1 MEEQKGNDKQTNKQT
16 NRFSGTARLIACM
29 LAVLM
34 LTRAAAFS
42 PAVFADGEG
51 IAVMAAKEAT
61 SIVLREYEEPFTLT
75 YNYDGKSVKQL
86 LIDNLID
93 WESSKLPSD
102 SITIDNF
109 NVKTPVAGIF
119 GTSYKDINNRGVSLL
134 PAGESVEI
142 TIQFKGNKACAASN
156 TVKTTVSVNK
166 ADATIKINSQS
177 IYAGEQPGEDFVTT
191 SNTAG
196 APDIKYINIYA
207 ALTSGRDNATGATK
221 GITSSIYVQ
230 PSALVDAAS
239 NTTMTALKAGVALI
253 LSKHPEINAKNYK
266 DLATKGISFAEVKII
281 LPELVNL
288 VASKLDT
295 ETAEKVNKLVD
306 IVTKYTGFADD
317 IMIYA
322 GTAPTHAGVYTTFAY
337 VIDSNYNSD
346 LAMGTLTVKMRTK
359 DMKIDLNEILSRR
372 VISAEQAGIL
382 ASGEKGAVATLRY
395 NGQDV
400 DQANLHYLYS
410 GVTKSLEP
418 YSSTTEF
425 PTEPGRYT
433 VTIVTLGGDYLASP
447 VTRSFQIK

>member
-1 MEEQKGNDKQTNKQT
+1 MQT
-16 NRFSGTARLIACM
+16 NRFSGIARLIACM

-34 LTRAAAFS
+34 LTQAAAFS

-51 IAVMAAKEAT
+51 VAVMAAKEAT
-61 SIVLREYEEPFTLT
+61 NIVLREYEEPFTLT
-75 YNYDGKSVKQL
+75 YSYDGKSVKQL
-86 LIDNLID
+86 LIDSLID
-93 WESSKLPSD
+93 WESSKLPSKD
-102 SITIDNF
+102 SITVDNF
-109 NVKTPVAGIF
+109 YVKTPVAGLF
-119 GTSYKDINNRGVSLL
+119 GTNDKDINNRGVSLL
-134 PAGESVEI
+134 SAGESVKI
-142 TIQFKGNKACAASN
+142 TIQFKANKSYAASN
-156 TVKTTVSVNK
+156 KVETTVSVTK

-177 IYAGEQPGEDFVTT
+177 IYAGDQPSEDFVTT

-207 ALTSGRDNATGATK
+207 ALTSGRDNATGTTK

-253 LSKHPEINAKNYK
+253 LGKHPEINANNYK

-281 LPELVNL
+281 LPELVDL
-288 VASKLDT
+288 IASKLDT
-295 ETAEKVNKLVD
+295 ETVEKVNKLVD

-322 GTAPTHAGVYTTFAY
+322 GTAPTHAGVYTAFAY

-359 DMKIDLNEILSRR
+359 DMKIDLNEILSHR
-372 VISAEQAGIL
+372 VISAEQANTL
-382 ASGEKGAVATLRY
+382 ASSEKGAVATLRY

-410 GVTKSLEP
+410 GVTKSLKP

-433 VTIVTLGGDYLASP
+433 VTVVTLGGDYLAAP

>member
-1 MEEQKGNDKQTNKQT
+1 
-16 NRFSGTARLIACM
+16 M

-34 LTRAAAFS
+34 LTQAAAFS

-51 IAVMAAKEAT
+51 VAVMAAKET
-61 SIVLREYEEPFTLT
+61 TNIVLREYEETFTLT
-75 YNYDGKSVKQL
+75 YNYDGISVKQL
-86 LIDNLID
+86 LIDSLID
-93 WESSKLPSD
+93 WESSELPSKD
-102 SITIDNF
+102 SITVDNF
-109 NVKTPVAGIF
+109 YVKTPVTGIL
-119 GTSYKDINNRGVSLL
+119 GTSYKDINSRGVSLL
-134 PAGESVEI
+134 PAGESVKI
-142 TIQFKGNKACAASN
+142 TIQFKANKSCTASN
-156 TVKTTVSVNK
+156 TVETTVSVTK
-166 ADATIKINSQS
+166 ADAAIKINSQS
-177 IYAGEQPGEDFVTT
+177 IYAGDQPSEDFVTT

-253 LSKHPEINAKNYK
+253 LGKHPEINANNYK
-266 DLATKGISFAEVKII
+266 DLATKGISFAEIKII
-281 LPELVNL
+281 LPELVDL

-295 ETAEKVNKLVD
+295 ETVEKINKLVD

-322 GTAPTHAGVYTTFAY
+322 GTAPTHAGVYTAFAY

-372 VISAEQAGIL
+372 VISTEQAQSL
-382 ASGEKGAVATLRY
+382 AGGK
-395 NGQDV
+395 NGV
-400 DQANLHYLYS
+400 S
-410 GVTKSLEP
+410 
-418 YSSTTEF
+418 
-425 PTEPGRYT
+425 R
-433 VTIVTLGGDYLASP
+433 
-447 VTRSFQIK
+447 R